1 MLKPKLQSFGHLM
14 RRADLYPCLFP
25 EHPTQE
31 KGVGQEPPLGSHD
44 PPWRTWHLTPLRG
57 PQDPQKAQPRLPPH
71 NELALISGFQNWA
84 SLPFRAVSL
93 NNLLPTWTPKLGT
106 WYDL

>member
-1 MLKPKLQSFGHLM
+1 MAYNVRYEDACRDVACVCGGRLP
-14 RRADLYPCLFP
+14 R
-25 EHPTQE
+25 PTQ
-31 KGVGQEPPLGSHD
+31 GQWLGPLPSTGTAVGHVAQAF
-44 PPWRTWHLTPLRG
+44 
-57 PQDPQKAQPRLPPH
+57 QAQPRLPPH